1 MAFPTRKY
9 PIFSFCKYNYPSK
22 KMAIL
27 PVLVPGRGKGK
38 MATLYRLGKVSVKL
52 DLARCDFST
61 FSVIHTPPPSS
72 HVDSARSTT
81 GAGWHLT
88 LILLVDIHKTAIPI
102 GTNKEGLYS
111 YVHRQTARQ
120 T

>member
-52 DLARCDFST
+52 DLARCDCAACP
-61 FSVIHTPPPSS
+61 VMVCNP
-72 HVDSARSTT
+72 
-81 GAGWHLT
+81 
-88 LILLVDIHKTAIPI
+88 
-102 GTNKEGLYS
+102 
-111 YVHRQTARQ
+111 
-120 T
+120 